1 MVYYVYC
8 VLLIVLY
15 KKSARRYDSVAQ
27 LVEHRIP
34 DPKAIGS
41 SPVRV
46 IHDTFY
52 SPEWKS
58 LKLLQFS

>member
-1 MVYYVYC
+1 MCC
-8 VLLIVLY
+8 VLLILY
-15 KKSARRYDSVAQ
+15 YKTYIRQYDSVAQ

-41 SPVRV
+41 SPVRI